1 MNITKWLLV
10 IIILAGTIFGLYRY
24 KTSLQQATAAQ
35 AASMPEPAAVV
46 TGVEVSSLTYQKNI
60 KVSGEVKAFKFLMIQ
75 NELAGEI
82 TRLNAFSGQVVK
94 KGQVLVELDHRNED
108 AQLLSAKAKL
118 MLRKQTLDRNIKLLK
133 SRGISED
140 KVDEARAA
148 LQIAQADITIIE
160 TAIDKKTLVAPFTA
174 TVGIHTLEK
183 GQYLGENSEVLEL
196 VGVNKFTWIDF
207 NLPQLYQELGLGSVV
222 RIRPINQ
229 TELFEAKIIAVDPK
243 VSRASRHLKYRAQ
256 IPSSVLALKLNTL
269 VSVIAPIA
277 EEITLASVPDLA
289 IKRDALGS
297 YVFVLEAADKGSYRA
312 KQVPVKLGERQSD
325 TVMILSGVEVGQLIA
340 NKGSFKL
347 YPGMKVYL
355 TEEAANKAADQV
367 AVSDT
372 STKE

>member
-24 KTSLQQATAAQ
+24 KTSLQETAAAQ

-46 TGVEVSSLTYQKNI
+46 TAIEVASLTYQKTI
-60 KVSGEVKAFKFLMIQ
+60 KVSGEVKAYKFLILQ

-82 TRLNAFSGQVVK
+82 TRLNAASGQVVK

-108 AQLLSAKAKL
+108 AQLKSAKAKL
-118 MLRKQTLDRNIKLLK
+118 MLSQQTIDRNLKLLK
-133 SRGISED
+133 HRGISKD
-140 KVDEARAA
+140 KVDAAHAA
-148 LQIAQADITIIE
+148 LEIAKADITIIK
-160 TAIDKKTLVAPFTA
+160 TAIDKKILVAPFTA

-196 VGVNKFTWIDF
+196 VGINKFTWIDF
-207 NLPQLYQELGLGSVV
+207 NLPQLYQELSVGSVV
-222 RIRPINQ
+222 SIRPINQ
-229 TELFEAKIIAVDPK
+229 SETYEAKIIAVDPK

-256 IPSSVLALKLNTL
+256 ISSSVLALKLNTL

-277 EEITLASVPDLA
+277 EQTTLASVPDLA

-297 YVFVLEAADKGSYRA
+297 YVFVLEAAEEGSYRA
-312 KQVPVKLGERQSD
+312 KPVPVELGDRQGD
-325 TVMILSGVEVGQLIA
+325 AVMILSGVETGQLIA

-355 TEEAANKAADQV
+355 TEEATAKATDQV
-367 AVSDT
+367 AVSEA

>member
-1 MNITKWLLV
+1 MNVTKWLLV
-10 IIILAGTIFGLYRY
+10 IIILSGTIFGLYSY
-24 KTSLQQATAAQ
+24 KTSLQQAASAQ

-46 TGVEVSSLTYQKNI
+46 TAIQVSSLTYQQNI
-60 KVSGEVKAFKFLMIQ
+60 KVSGEVKAYKFLMLQ

-82 TRLNAFSGQVVK
+82 TRLNAPSGKVVK

-108 AQLLSAKAKL
+108 AQLISAKAKL
-118 MLRKQTLDRNIKLLK
+118 MLRQQTLDRTIKLLK
-133 SRGISED
+133 SRGISKD

-148 LQIAQADITIIE
+148 LQIAQADITIIK

-174 TVGIHTLEK
+174 TVGIHTLEV
-183 GQYLGENSEVLEL
+183 GQYLGENSQVLEL
-196 VGVNKFTWIDF
+196 VGVNNFTWIDF
-207 NLPQLYQELGLGSVV
+207 NLPQLYQELGVGSVV
-222 RIRPINQ
+222 HIRPINQ
-229 TELFEAKIIAVDPK
+229 DESFEAKIIAVDPK

-256 IPSSVLALKLNTL
+256 IPSAELALKLNTL

-277 EEITLASVPDLA
+277 KQATLASVPDLA

-297 YVFVLEAADKGSYRA
+297 YVFVLEEAEEGSYRA
-312 KQVPVKLGERQSD
+312 KPVPVELGERQGD
-325 TVMILSGVEVGQLIA
+325 AVMILSGVETGQLIA

-355 TEEAANKAADQV
+355 TEESVAKSEMEV